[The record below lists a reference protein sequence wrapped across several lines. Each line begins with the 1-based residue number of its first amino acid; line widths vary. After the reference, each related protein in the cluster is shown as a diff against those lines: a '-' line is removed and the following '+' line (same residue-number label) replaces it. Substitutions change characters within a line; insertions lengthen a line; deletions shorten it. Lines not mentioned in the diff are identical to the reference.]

1 MTMVR
6 MSVRMR
12 MTARRLL
19 IFSHMMVT
27 CRWHFPHRGILG
39 HRILGGEK
47 LGESTA
53 RVVDVVS
60 LVLLWCFMS
69 VVTQH

>member
-1 MTMVR
+1 

-12 MTARRLL
+12 QIAPRLL
-19 IFSHMMVT
+19 IFSHMMVP
-27 CRWHFPHRGILG
+27 CRRWHFRYHSILG
-39 HRILGGEK
+39 HCMLGREK
-47 LGESTA
+47 LRESTA

-60 LVLLWCFMS
+60 LVLLRWFMS